1 MTWRTSCVGLKGSRD
16 GRRSERRRKNKIIHH
31 VKIELPRAAPA
42 ALIPRK
48 IKYRRRKGEKKTY
61 VIVFLVCSRLQ
72 GRDPF
77 FHFATGLC
85 AEDERTERS
94 DDLYFVQ
101 ESINKQ

>member
-48 IKYRRRKGEKKTY
+48 IKYQRRKGGKKD
-61 VIVFLVCSRLQ
+61 IRHSIPCLQ
-72 GRDPF
+72 PPSGP
-77 FHFATGLC
+77 
-85 AEDERTERS
+85 
-94 DDLYFVQ
+94 
-101 ESINKQ
+101 